1 MADSDPGQTPKR
13 DAPPDVQQG
22 SLSETPGDMESTTA
36 DTGSSRPKSSE
47 SKKSQRPR
55 QLGDFKLIKKLGQ
68 GGMGEV
74 FLATQLSLD
83 RHVAIK
89 TLSKDM
95 AKREGTVKR
104 FIRESRSM
112 AKLQHP
118 NVVQVYAADSQQG
131 IHFAAIEYIDGMSM
145 EDWIGKLG
153 RLSIGDALHVT
164 LRCAEALK
172 HAHDQNMIHRDIKPD
187 NILITAKGVVKV
199 ADFGLAKAID
209 EDVSMTQSGTGLGT
223 PLYMAPEQARN
234 AKHVDQRT
242 DIYALG
248 CSLYC
253 FVTGE
258 LPFTGTTML
267 ELIMAKEKGVF
278 KSARKLNREVPDRLD
293 LMIDKMISKEPA
305 SRYPNCD
312 ELIRSLSQLGLDNA
326 ALEFIDDP
334 DKVSVGRV
342 ASTDSSTAASF
353 DETRLKLPKPP
364 TKTGKTQSRKRKPA
378 PSAEGQIW
386 YVQYRDKKGKVVIGK
401 MSTEQIRRAMS
412 TGKLGKRARAKSDA
426 RGSFQPLTEFREFEG
441 STKQRVADSQ
451 SEKQKVSMK
460 EMYASLDKEQRN
472 RKKWRWFKNLR
483 SNALGFVGFAFW
495 FVLVVG
501 VFAGGIF
508 ALLKYLKLI

>member
-1 MADSDPGQTPKR
+1 MADSDPGQVPQR
-13 DAPPDVQQG
+13 DAPPDERERTM
-22 SLSETPGDMESTTA
+22 SETPGGDMDSTTA
-36 DTGSSRPKSSE
+36 GAASGPPKSSE
-47 SKKSQRPR
+47 SEKTR

-74 FLATQLSLD
+74 FLATQMSLD

-89 TLSKDM
+89 TLSKEM

-104 FIRESRSM
+104 FIREARSM

-145 EDWIGKLG
+145 EDWIEKLG

-172 HAHDQNMIHRDIKPD
+172 HAHDQKMIHRDIKPD

-248 CSLYC
+248 CTLYC

-258 LPFTGTTML
+258 LPFMGSTML

-293 LMIDKMISKEPA
+293 LMIDKMIAKEPA
-305 SRYPNCD
+305 SRYASCD
-312 ELIRSLSQLGLDNA
+312 ELIRGLSQLGLDNA
-326 ALEFIDDP
+326 ALEFIDHP
-334 DKVSVGRV
+334 DKVSVANTASVGGR
-342 ASTDSSTAASF
+342 TAASF

-364 TKTGKTQSRKRKPA
+364 TKATQSPPKKRK
-378 PSAEGQIW
+378 SASTAKGKVW
-386 YVQYRDKKGKVVIGK
+386 YVQYRDSKGKVVIGK
-401 MSTEQIRRAMS
+401 MSTEQIRRAIA
-412 TGKLGKRARAKSDA
+412 TGKLGKRARAKDDA
-426 RGSFQPLTEFREFEG
+426 RASFQPLSEFREFEG
-441 STKQRVADSQ
+441 TTKQRASESQ
-451 SEKQKVSMK
+451 TEKQKMSMK
-460 EMYASLDKEQRN
+460 EMYASLDQEQRN
-472 RKKWRWFKNLR
+472 RKKWRWLKNLR
-483 SNALGFVGFAFW
+483 SEALGFVGFAFW
-495 FVLVVG
+495 LILVIA
-501 VFAGGIF
+501 VFGGGLF
-508 ALLKYLKLI
+508 ALYKFLDN

>member
-1 MADSDPGQTPKR
+1 MPDR
-13 DAPPDVQQG
+13 EAPPDG
-22 SLSETPGDMESTTA
+22 HRESMSETPGDMDSTTA
-36 DTGSSRPKSSE
+36 DAGANRQQPAE
-47 SKKSQRPR
+47 SKKSQKPR

-89 TLSKDM
+89 TLSKEM

-104 FIRESRSM
+104 FIREARSM

-145 EDWIGKLG
+145 EDWIAKLG
-153 RLSIGDALHVT
+153 QLSIGDALHVT

-248 CSLYC
+248 CTLYC

-293 LMIDKMISKEPA
+293 LMIDKMISKEPG
-305 SRYPNCD
+305 SRYANCD

-326 ALEFIDDP
+326 ALEFIDHP
-334 DKVSVGRV
+334 DKVSVGRT
-342 ASTDSSTAASF
+342 ASADNRTAASF
-353 DETRLKLPKPP
+353 DETRLKLPTPP
-364 TKTGKTQSRKRKPA
+364 SKTAKTQAKPRKRKPA
-378 PSAEGQIW
+378 SSAEGQIW
-386 YVQYRDKKGKVVIGK
+386 YVQYRDSKGKVVIGK
-401 MSTEQIRRAMS
+401 MSTEQIRRAIS

-426 RGSFQPLTEFREFEG
+426 RGSFQPLTEFREFAG
-441 STKQRVADSQ
+441 STKQRAAEGQ
-451 SEKQKVSMK
+451 AEKQKVSMK
-460 EMYASLDKEQRN
+460 EMYASIDQEQRN
-472 RKKWRWFKNLR
+472 RKKWRWLKNMR

-501 VFAGGIF
+501 VFAAGIW
-508 ALLKYLKLI
+508 ALMKYVLKMI

>member
-1 MADSDPGQTPKR
+1 MD
-13 DAPPDVQQG
+13 
-22 SLSETPGDMESTTA
+22 STTA
-36 DTGSSRPKSSE
+36 GAPSGDTKSDKTQKP
-47 SKKSQRPR
+47 KKSQKTR

-74 FLATQLSLD
+74 FLATQMSLD

-89 TLSKDM
+89 TLSKEM

-104 FIRESRSM
+104 FIREARSM

-145 EDWIGKLG
+145 EDWIEKLG
-153 RLSIGDALHVT
+153 RLSIGDALHVV

-248 CSLYC
+248 CTLYC

-258 LPFTGTTML
+258 LPFAGSTML

-293 LMIDKMISKEPA
+293 LMIDKMIAKDPA
-305 SRYPNCD
+305 SRYSSCD
-312 ELIRSLSQLGLDNA
+312 ELIRGLAQLGLENPS
-326 ALEFIDDP
+326 LEFIDNP
-334 DKVSVGRV
+334 DKVAVQTTAPTGGR
-342 ASTDSSTAASF
+342 TATSF
-353 DETRLKLPKPP
+353 DETRLKLPPP
-364 TKTGKTQSRKRKPA
+364 TKTTQAPTRKRK
-378 PSAEGQIW
+378 SASTSEAKVW
-386 YVQYRDKKGKVVIGK
+386 YVQYRDSKGKVVIGK
-401 MSTEQIRRAMS
+401 MTTEQVRKAIS
-412 TGKLGKRARAKSDA
+412 TGKLGKRARAKDDA

-441 STKQRVADSQ
+441 STRQRASSSPPD
-451 SEKQKVSMK
+451 KQKMSMQ

-472 RKKWRWFKNLR
+472 RKKWRWLKNLR
-483 SNALGFVGFAFW
+483 ANTLGFVGFAFW
-495 FVLVVG
+495 LVLVTG
-501 VFAGGIF
+501 VFAAGIW
-508 ALLKYLKLI
+508 ALWNYLQPGEN